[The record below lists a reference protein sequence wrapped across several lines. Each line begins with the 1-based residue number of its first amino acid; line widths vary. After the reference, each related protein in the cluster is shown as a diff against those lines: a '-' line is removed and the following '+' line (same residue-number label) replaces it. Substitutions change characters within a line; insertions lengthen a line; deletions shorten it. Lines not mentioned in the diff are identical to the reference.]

1 MYPFLGGSKDGRR
14 RCRRPGP
21 YQHVATGPAD
31 QSNGGVLATAGACY
45 STVKLTRIPS
55 W

>member
-1 MYPFLGGSKDGRR
+1 MT
-14 RCRRPGP
+14 
-21 YQHVATGPAD
+21 AAAD
-31 QSNGGVLATAGACY
+31 VGVLTAISSSFPVPPPNPMMGVLATAGACY